1 MNSNFKDGFDMSTL
15 EFLLIN
21 TLQNIG
27 LDAELDNQLHH
38 IYLFKDDS
46 TNFVISINEEGK

>member
-27 LDAELDNQLHH
+27 LDAELDNQLHL
-38 IYLFKDDS
+38 IYLSKDDS
-46 TNFVISINEEGK
+46 TNFVISINEESK

>member
-1 MNSNFKDGFDMSTL
+1 MNSNFKGGFDMSTL

-27 LDAELDNQLHH
+27 FDAELNNQLHL
-38 IYLFKDDS
+38 IYLSKDDS

>member
-1 MNSNFKDGFDMSTL
+1 MNSNFKDGFSMRTL
-15 EFLLIN
+15 EFLLFN

-27 LDAELDNQLHH
+27 VDAELDNQLHL
-38 IYLFKDDS
+38 IYLSKDDS